1 MKVSI
6 FKPQPAGAGGQ
17 AASRPKTGQSIRG
30 KISGPIPIPTP
41 TDDEFPMR
49 NPGTGIATPL
59 SAEDRERQLQTEA
72 GHQTSAPFT
81 QPEAVPTR
89 NTDSVMAHSG
99 SGSGSVTGSASG
111 SGTGSAPTHQIP
123 RGSPQSQRRTN
134 PPSTL
139 RHSVV
144 SEATENTNNSKDK
157 PQRKKSTLRGAFSKL
172 FGRKKKTTSLSA
184 PPERASTYNSP
195 SQHRSDPSALAREP
209 KKETDAKRAASLPIT
224 EYDRALRSHSVGPN
238 DFSAIESARNSMH
251 ADATLSGRRRAAT
264 ATGQLFGPRDGE
276 IGGLSPRPAS
286 THARGS
292 RLFPMDEDPEE
303 IGRAITSDVVGKRRS
318 RSLSGI
324 AGPQDDRAD
333 VRRRS
338 DEIRYWRESYDPA
351 FMSPTSSNAPDHDN
365 DETGTPGAA
374 TQDAPPKT
382 PLEPFNFGNMPH
394 LNVMAGM
401 KITAAASLETRIDTL
416 EAKMRRAE
424 KIITQLCNAAPG
436 TRIQPD
442 QFHRPPSSLP
452 TPNRSTMTA
461 VPGMQSSSSR
471 HGSMCSRDSRA
482 SFLEGVRDND
492 SATQLTAPSV
502 ANRPTSDST
511 IRGAVS
517 LPTISQGVSGP
528 LTTEHYSTLLRLLE
542 AERASRHSLEAQVR
556 MLAQRLEAVAAST
569 PKQRWASIHGEPPP
583 TARSFGDVSA
593 FDQQT
598 PEYEYGNGHK
608 NQPLMPEDSGIATRG
623 LAGVDEDDYSET
635 YATPREEQSHGY
647 GAFGEELRDGDG
659 DEDDEDGQRKKA
671 ARTLSLSQLTMGKP
685 HPKAVI

>member
-59 SAEDRERQLQTEA
+59 STEDRERQLQTEA

-89 NTDSVMAHSG
+89 NTDSVMAP

-111 SGTGSAPTHQIP
+111 SGTGSAHTHQIP

-144 SEATENTNNSKDK
+144 SEATENTNNGKDK

-172 FGRKKKTTSLSA
+172 FGRRKKTTSLSA
-184 PPERASTYNSP
+184 PPERASTYDSP

-251 ADATLSGRRRAAT
+251 VDATLSGRRRAAT

-365 DETGTPGAA
+365 DETGAAGAA
-374 TQDAPPKT
+374 TQEAPPKT
-382 PLEPFNFGNMPH
+382 PLEPFNFGSMPH
-394 LNVMAGM
+394 LNAMAGM

-452 TPNRSTMTA
+452 TPNRSTITA
-461 VPGMQSSSSR
+461 VQGMQSSSR
-471 HGSMCSRDSRA
+471 HGSMCSRDSSA

-492 SATQLTAPSV
+492 SATQLSAPSV

-556 MLAQRLEAVAAST
+556 MLAQRLEAVAASA

-583 TARSFGDVSA
+583 TARSFGHVSA

-608 NQPLMPEDSGIATRG
+608 NHLLTPEDSGIATGG

-647 GAFGEELRDGDG
+647 GAFGEELRDGDE